1 MTNGP
6 LPPVLED
13 YRRQI
18 ESIKARGLVWAD
30 RLSEAE
36 MRERPSATAWSPV
49 EILDHLRVTV
59 EQYLFAID
67 AALATAPKAATT
79 DREPKYGWVW
89 RLFLRTIEPPV
100 TKRFRAPKAFEPG
113 VRPEVAATVKGF
125 LDAHDALI
133 ERIHRAAEYD
143 LEKVKVVSPGNSLLK
158 PPLGCAIETM
168 AAHGRRHLAQLQR
181 LAGAE
186 LPGEGG

>member
-6 LPPVLED
+6 LPLVLED

-18 ESIKARGLVWAD
+18 ESIKARVTALAE

-36 MRERPSATAWSPV
+36 MRQRPSSTEWSPV

-67 AALATAPKAATT
+67 AALATAPKIGVA

-100 TKRFRAPKAFEPG
+100 KKRFRAPKAFEPG
-113 VRPEVAATVKGF
+113 VQPGVAATLQAF
-125 LDAHDALI
+125 LAAHDALI

-143 LEKVKVVSPGNSLLK
+143 LERVKVVSPGNSLLK
-158 PPLGCAIETM
+158 PPLGCAILTM

-181 LAGAE
+181 SAGAE
-186 LPGEGG
+186 LPGEGS

>member
-1 MTNGP
+1 MTNSA

-18 ESIKARGLVWAD
+18 ESIKARGLA
-30 RLSEAE
+30 LAEGLTEAQ
-36 MRERPSATAWSPV
+36 MRERPSSTEWSPV

-59 EQYLFAID
+59 EQYVLAID
-67 AALATAPKAATT
+67 TALAGAEKVTRT
-79 DREPKYGWVW
+79 DREPTYGWMW

-100 TKRFRAPKAFEPG
+100 KKRFRAPKVFEPG
-113 VRPEVAATVKGF
+113 VRPEVGATVKGF
-125 LDAHDALI
+125 LAAHDSLI

-143 LEKVKVVSPGNSLLK
+143 LERVKVVSPGSSLLK
-158 PPLGCAIETM
+158 PPLGCAIVTM

-181 LAGAE
+181 SAGTE
-186 LPGEGG
+186 LSGERV

>member
-18 ESIKARGLVWAD
+18 ESIKARGVALAE
-30 RLSEAE
+30 RLTEAE
-36 MRERPSATAWSPV
+36 MRERPSSAAWSPV

-67 AALATAPKAATT
+67 AAIAAAPKIAATNL
-79 DREPKYGWVW
+79 EPKYGWVW
-89 RLFLRTIEPPV
+89 RLFLRAIEPPV
-100 TKRFRAPKAFEPG
+100 KKRFRAPKSFEPG
-113 VRPEVAATVKGF
+113 VRPEVAATLKGF
-125 LDAHDALI
+125 LAAHDGLI

-143 LEKVKVVSPGNSLLK
+143 LERVKVVSPGNSLLK
-158 PPLGCAIETM
+158 PPLGCAIVTM
-168 AAHGRRHLAQLQR
+168 AAHGRRHLSQLQR
-181 LAGAE
+181 SAGAE
-186 LPGEGG
+186 LSGEGG